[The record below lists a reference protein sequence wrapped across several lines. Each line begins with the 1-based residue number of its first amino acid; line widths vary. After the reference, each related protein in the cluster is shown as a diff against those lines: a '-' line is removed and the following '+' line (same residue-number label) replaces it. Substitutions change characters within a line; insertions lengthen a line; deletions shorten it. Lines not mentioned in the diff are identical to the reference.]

1 METCAGRCSQ
11 GSGVKTPKLLS
22 GEVTRGTE
30 RLEHTLHGATVSG
43 VRELHRVTH
52 TEDIPT
58 DAKLCP
64 LQDVMERAERD
75 N

>member
-11 GSGVKTPKLLS
+11 GSTLKTPRLFP
-22 GEVTRGTE
+22 GEVTRGIE
-30 RLEHTLHGATVSG
+30 RLEHASHGATVSG
-43 VRELHRVTH
+43 VRELHCITH

-58 DAKLCP
+58 EAKLCP
-64 LQDVMERAERD
+64 LRDVMERAERD